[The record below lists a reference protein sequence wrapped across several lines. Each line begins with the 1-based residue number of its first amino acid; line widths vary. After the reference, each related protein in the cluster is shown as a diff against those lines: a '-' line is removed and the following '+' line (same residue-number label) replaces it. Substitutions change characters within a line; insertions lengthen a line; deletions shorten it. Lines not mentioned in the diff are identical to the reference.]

1 VTRAE
6 KPALVLTA
14 RIPQNL
20 EDWALVF
27 REIFGGI
34 GVPDNEVLV
43 FTDRILTLLTSCPER
58 RLAEYE
64 NIPWWTFIDAANRS
78 TAYQTLLGKGLTRS
92 LVAVQA
98 QQGSTRTVGYTF
110 LQLLYGLLT
119 YGGFDRLLN
128 GPTNDVWLQPWT
140 TYLRAKGVTFCNN
153 TLVKSFV
160 ASEAGITSVV
170 AERNGEDLTITADY
184 YISAMPVEAVTPLVD
199 NRMKALAPSLAN
211 LNKIETA
218 WMNGIQFI

>member
-1 VTRAE
+1 MRIPDPSNTSVFNNLVHATRILVARAG
-6 KPALVLTA
+6 KPPLALTA

-27 REIFGGI
+27 QEIFGGI
-34 GVPDNEVLV
+34 GVPDNEVLF
-43 FTDRILTLLTSCPER
+43 FTDQILTLLTSCPER
-58 RLAEYE
+58 RIAEYE

-98 QQGSTRTVGYTF
+98 QQGSTRTLGYTF
-110 LQLLYGLLT
+110 LHLYGLLT

-140 TYLRAKGVTFCNN
+140 TYLRAKGVKFCNSI
-153 TLVKSFV
+153 LVKSFAV
-160 ASEAGITSVV
+160 SEAGITSVV
-170 AERNGEDLTITADY
+170 AENNGQELTITADY
-184 YISAMPVEAVTPLVD
+184 YISPC
-199 NRMKALAPSLAN
+199 RSRR
-211 LNKIETA
+211 
-218 WMNGIQFI
+218 